1 MRSVDHV
8 IRPPPIAERVFRRA
22 PVRAR
27 PDPRGAAEPPASRRP
42 LIDDLLQPHRRSL
55 AELKAKA
62 WGVAP
67 LHAAL
72 AAGMVTERQIA
83 AALATRLGA
92 FLAEPHNLEGM
103 LAAIDPADWQR
114 TIARGYAPVVL
125 AGGMKAVLLAP
136 GAADAETI
144 AANPQRLLNLGL
156 PIIVGTPADLSDL
169 VRRQCRREWV
179 AEAVGGLARDR
190 PEASANDRGLMR
202 RTAWTAMVIVLLVS
216 LALALGPGGLS
227 GATGAFIGLIVLGWL
242 GLRLVA
248 SVLPVRP
255 ATRHPLSDAELPV
268 YSILCALHREET
280 VVAGLIAALGR
291 LTYPRARLDIQLIL
305 EADDPATLAAVRAAN
320 PPAHIRTLVLPPD
333 GPRTKPKAL
342 MMALPLVRG
351 DLLTVYDAEDRP
363 DPGQLREAAETFAA
377 GDERLGCLQAPLL
390 IANPRDSLLTRFF
403 AADYAAQF
411 LVLLPALA
419 RLGLPIPLGGTSNHF
434 RVGALRASGGW
445 DPFNVT
451 EDADLGFRLA
461 RAGWRIGTIRA
472 PTWEEAPPRFRI
484 WLGQRSRW
492 FKGWLQTLAVLGR
505 QPRQVA
511 ADLGIR
517 GTLALMATLAGSLGL
532 ALVHPACIAGLA
544 AALLAGHMPAL
555 GWRPGAGRGGRPCR
569 RSAASCR
576 GIAPVGPASH
586 RGLPGDPA
594 GLVVVDRHRGLARG
608 LAAPPQP
615 VSLGEDR
622 PWPRLLRSAAG
633 RTAAGGDD
641 RARRPD
647 HRPGRACRAG
657 AEGKAAPCPRDG
669 RSPAARAA
677 GCARHGRR
685 PSGDRRAGPV
695 PAAGRGGA
703 CRQAPVGTLTLPPM
717 PDCIRLSERRQA
729 VILPDGPASGSRCM
743 AGTIKPTVIVED
755 LAPHVALV
763 RIERP
768 EARNALDIPTR
779 HALAEAFARLSV
791 DPDVRVIVITG
802 TGKAFAAGADLKD
815 MAPRT
820 SPEMIARRTHLHW
833 QVIAQCPKPVIA
845 AVNGFALG
853 GGCELAMHA
862 DLILAAESAKFG
874 QPEIKVGIM
883 PGAGGTQRLVRA
895 VGKFKAM
902 KILLTGAI
910 IDAAEADRIGLVTEV
925 VPDAQLMDRARA
937 LAVELAML
945 PPIALA
951 EIKDVVLHGEDL
963 PLGAAL
969 ALERKAFQLLFSTD
983 DQKEGMG
990 AFLDKRSPDFKGR

>member
-27 PDPRGAAEPPASRRP
+27 PDPRGATEPPANGRP

-92 FLAEPHNLEGM
+92 FLAEPHHLEDM

-144 AANPQRLLNLGL
+144 AANPQRLLSLGL

-190 PEASANDRGLMR
+190 PEASANDRRLMR
-202 RTAWTAMVIVLLVS
+202 RTAWIAMVIVLLVS

-242 GLRLVA
+242 GVRLVA

-255 ATRHPLSDAELPV
+255 VPRHPLSDAELPV

-280 VVAGLIAALGR
+280 VVAGLIGALGR

-320 PPAHIRTLVLPPD
+320 PPAHIRTLILPPD

-363 DPGQLREAAETFAA
+363 DPGQLREAAESFAA

-434 RVGALRASGGW
+434 RVGALRACGGW

-544 AALLAGHMPAL
+544 AALLAGHMPPWAGAL
-555 GWRPGAGRGGRPCR
+555 A
-569 RSAASCR
+569 
-576 GIAPVGPASH
+576 
-586 RGLPGDPA
+586 
-594 GLVVVDRHRGLARG
+594 LVVVAGHAGAALHLAEGLRRSGQLRIVACLVILPVSWLLIGIAAWRAVWQLHRSPFLWEKTAHGLGSCAPPQAAPPPAEMTELDARIIG
-608 LAAPPQP
+608 LAARAEQVLRAKQHLAPAMADH
-615 VSLGEDR
+615 L
-622 PWPRLLRSAAG
+622 PRVRLDALAMG
-633 RTAAGGDD
+633 
-641 RARRPD
+641 
-647 HRPGRACRAG
+647 
-657 AEGKAAPCPRDG
+657 
-669 RSPAARAA
+669 
-677 GCARHGRR
+677 
-685 PSGDRRAGPV
+685 AGP
-695 PAAGRGGA
+695 
-703 CRQAPVGTLTLPPM
+703 
-717 PDCIRLSERRQA
+717 
-729 VILPDGPASGSRCM
+729 
-743 AGTIKPTVIVED
+743 
-755 LAPHVALV
+755 LAIA
-763 RIERP
+763 
-768 EARNALDIPTR
+768 ALD
-779 HALAEAFARLSV
+779 
-791 DPDVRVIVITG
+791 
-802 TGKAFAAGADLKD
+802 
-815 MAPRT
+815 
-820 SPEMIARRTHLHW
+820 
-833 QVIAQCPKPVIA
+833 QC
-845 AVNGFALG
+845 
-853 GGCELAMHA
+853 
-862 DLILAAESAKFG
+862 
-874 QPEIKVGIM
+874 
-883 PGAGGTQRLVRA
+883 QRLV
-895 VGKFKAM
+895 
-902 KILLTGAI
+902 
-910 IDAAEADRIGLVTEV
+910 AAGLAGR
-925 VPDAQLMDRARA
+925 P
-937 LAVELAML
+937 
-945 PPIALA
+945 
-951 EIKDVVLHGEDL
+951 
-963 PLGAAL
+963 
-969 ALERKAFQLLFSTD
+969 
-983 DQKEGMG
+983 
-990 AFLDKRSPDFKGR
+990 RSAP